1 MFKLNSKLT
10 MACSAAVLAL
20 AMAAC
25 SSSSDDNPP
34 VAMGD
39 DPQPPVVD
47 GGPDPVLTELEM
59 AQADAAAAAL
69 AAMTASGEAATAAEA
84 AMAAV
89 ANLATMQTNATAGGL
104 ADEAQTAAGK
114 AMMAYMGAKKASE
127 DAAEAEDVT
136 AAVEARVMAV
146 EASANAVTY
155 AMAASEKSTAA
166 QTAVMA
172 ELMIDGKDKSVGG
185 TSVNADAASS
195 EVTTAIGTSSQTV
208 ETGRIKTM
216 DPERMGFG
224 EVMTGNAHGA
234 GTDGVLGTGDD
245 MAYKQAVAPR
255 DLTIGRTLDTSNDM
269 ARLML
274 VTHYAGTKMVRVYN
288 ADTTALTGT
297 HTKAGYISIDDD
309 DAATGDASGMDSNNV
324 RLKSEGSYYPAG
336 TGGTLVFG
344 DSVADDAKPKEV
356 FSYVHPDDTH
366 ESEGGK
372 LYVVAG
378 TTTTGGANPE
388 YQYFS
393 VGVEAEAAALDE
405 DDMPM
410 ASKVRAALPV
420 AIDYKHIHFGVWAAL
435 GAAEKSGLQE
445 LSDLGIG
452 FVQSI
457 GDGLTGADMPNNGT
471 ASYSGSWV
479 GAVQAAEEDGNGVI
493 SLKYGSAGLEANLT
507 KATITANL
515 DGLAKLEGAIDTN
528 TFSGTKATVDED
540 TTYNLDSTGKFT
552 GSFSGGFY
560 GAQAAEAGGIFDFTS
575 KGAVDGAF
583 RGAFGGDRK
592 GL

>member
-1 MFKLNSKLT
+1 MKFHKNKLLATVSAVALT
-10 MACSAAVLAL
+10 FAVG
-20 AMAAC
+20 AC
-25 SSSSDDNPP
+25 SSSSDD
-34 VAMGD
+34 D
-39 DPQPPVVD
+39 DMMSAAPPVVTD
-47 GGPDPVLTELEM
+47 TVTDPATDPEAPAPLSELAT

-127 DAAEAEDVT
+127 DAAEAEEVT

-155 AMAASEKSTAA
+155 AMTASEKSTAA
-166 QTAVMA
+166 QTATMA

-195 EVTTAIGTSSQTV
+195 KVATAIGTASQTV
-208 ETGRIKTM
+208 ETGRLTPAN
-216 DPERMGFG
+216 DPEHVGFG
-224 EVMTGNAHGA
+224 GVTDPNVGAYAIMENAADTPYRQEVAA
-234 GTDGVLGTGDD
+234 
-245 MAYKQAVAPR
+245 R
-255 DLTIGRTLDTSNDM
+255 DITIGRTLDTSDDM

-274 VTHYAGTKMVRVYN
+274 VTHYAGTKMVRLYKLLT
-288 ADTTALTGT
+288 ADPLTNP
-297 HTKAGYISIDDD
+297 KAGYLSINDIRTEGVVETNNVPLRSEGTYYPVNG
-309 DAATGDASGMDSNNV
+309 TGD
-324 RLKSEGSYYPAG
+324 
-336 TGGTLVFG
+336 TLVFG
-344 DSVADDAKPKEV
+344 DILLLNAKPKEV
-356 FSYVHPDDTH
+356 FSYKEPTDGAV
-366 ESEGGK
+366 K
-372 LYVVAG
+372 KYVVAG
-378 TTTTGGANPE
+378 TTTTGGDEPE
-388 YQYFS
+388 YQYLQ
-393 VGVEAEAAALDE
+393 VVVEAEDAALDE
-405 DDMPM
+405 MDMLTT
-410 ASKVRAALPV
+410 SKVRAPLPV

-435 GAAEKSGLQE
+435 GAAEKDGSQE

-471 ASYSGSWV
+471 ANYSGSWV
-479 GAVQAAEEDGNGVI
+479 AAVQAGEEDGNGVI

-528 TFSGTKATVDED
+528 TFSGTKATVDAD
-540 TTYNLDSTGKFT
+540 NTYNLDSTGKFT

-560 GAQAAEAGGIFDFTS
+560 GAQAAEAGGVFDFTS
-575 KGAVDGAF
+575 KDAVDGAF

>member
-1 MFKLNSKLT
+1 
-10 MACSAAVLAL
+10 MALVTPP
-20 AMAAC
+20 
-25 SSSSDDNPP
+25 PP
-34 VAMGD
+34 V
-39 DPQPPVVD
+39 
-47 GGPDPVLTELEM
+47 DPVDPGDPELNELET

-69 AAMTASGEAATAAEA
+69 AAMTASTDAATAAAA

-114 AMMAYMGAKKASE
+114 AKAAYMHAKAASE
-127 DAAEAEDVT
+127 AAADAEDVT
-136 AAVEARVMAV
+136 AAVVARVMAV
-146 EASANAVTY
+146 EASANAVMY
-155 AMAASEKSTAA
+155 AMTASEKSTAA
-166 QTAVMA
+166 QTAAMA

-185 TSVNADAASS
+185 TSVNADAATSV
-195 EVTTAIGTSSQTV
+195 VTTAIGTASQTV
-208 ETGRIKTM
+208 ATGRLTAAN
-216 DPERMGFG
+216 DPKRGGFG
-224 EVMTGNAHGA
+224 GVTGSVYMLAMPDETPA
-234 GTDGVLGTGDD
+234 V
-245 MAYKQAVAPR
+245 AAVPYKQTVAAR
-255 DLTIGRTLDTSNDM
+255 DITIGRTLDTSDDM
-269 ARLML
+269 ARVML
-274 VTHYAGTKMVRVYN
+274 VTHYAGTKMVRVYKAA
-288 ADTTALTGT
+288 ADETLMGS
-297 HTKAGYISIDDD
+297 KPGYLSIGNDDD
-309 DAATGDASGMDSNNV
+309 DVNNV
-324 RLKSEGSYYPAG
+324 ALKSEGTYYPA
-336 TGGTLVFG
+336 TGGTAGELAPT

-356 FSYVHPDDTH
+356 FSYAQPDFTVTSTDD
-366 ESEGGK
+366 GK
-372 LYVVAG
+372 RYVVAG
-378 TTTTGGANPE
+378 TTVTGGATPRYNYVVVDVVTPD
-388 YQYFS
+388 
-393 VGVEAEAAALDE
+393 AAVDE
-405 DDMPM
+405 DDMLI

-435 GAAEKSGLQE
+435 GAAEKSGSQE

-471 ASYSGSWV
+471 ANYSGSWV
-479 GAVQAAEEDGNGVI
+479 AAVQAGEEDGNGVI

-540 TTYNLDSTGKFT
+540 NTYNLDSTGKFT
-552 GSFSGGFY
+552 GTFSGGFY